1 MPTVIIGV
9 AAAIAASAVV
19 TSVVYAIAIGVA
31 VAVAANSMIPDI
43 PSSMGGVDT
52 SNQNLRTES
61 NPPRLMIVGEAV
73 TSGPITKY
81 EKLIVNETEFHL
93 FVTPLADHP
102 CESVELYQLDGV
114 ERTSWIGSGYRL
126 IYELGNQ
133 TEPNTI
139 LSQEMVTV
147 DENFVGFGITY
158 VYHRYEINPDIF
170 PNGVQDVKFK
180 VKGIAVYDPRK
191 DSTVGG
197 SGTHRANDE
206 TTWEW
211 SDNAALVNLHW
222 KRFGGDYEIP
232 VEMFD
237 IQNLAYEAGLCD
249 EEVTFTDAQGTEHT
263 EKRWT
268 CNGIIDLNQG
278 QRLVEE
284 ELLKSCG
291 GRWVEAGGKF
301 WLLTAAYRGPA
312 TVTLTDDDLKDD
324 ISREPYTAME
334 DRCNAVTATFINPKA
349 FYQQTT
355 CTEISS
361 TYYETVR
368 DKRYLLHKR
377 ELGYTNSD
385 TMCQRLNR
393 IFMEQVGAGDT
404 LKIVVGWRGIK
415 CPPGTVVSPDFK
427 EAGISGKEY
436 EVIDYD
442 LDPNEFLWTLTLK
455 ETGAALYDDSV
466 IPAEKDLLPNTT
478 IDNTLIS
485 EPYNVQYTETPADSF
500 RQGVLTWQH
509 ETPLSLRRFSVEITR
524 VPDDGFSRKYYPTD
538 PEQNITNLPI
548 GTYQVAVRAQN
559 RFEKSSDPVYRTFAV
574 NSTATPSGV
583 TTQVL
588 TGKVIVTGPPLPHDG
603 ATYDWRYAFDGVW
616 GSSYDGGRNVS
627 LTITN
632 TPQGGTVTV
641 WYRLIDGE
649 RADPNWTSFQIGGL
663 LSETIYTWIRYADD
677 EQGNGISA
685 DPTNK
690 QYIGFAYNKPV
701 PTPSETPTDYTWGL
715 MTTQGIPG
723 DPGADG
729 VTTYTWIRYA
739 DNAAGTIGFSNTPL
753 GTTQY
758 IGIAHNKTTATE
770 STDPE
775 DYVWAHFKGDPGPQG
790 VAGAPGA
797 DGQTTYTWIKYADN
811 ASGGGLSNDPTGKA
825 YIGFAYNKNT
835 PSESSNAADYTWAK
849 VKGDQGDTGVAGA
862 PGADGQTTYTW
873 IKYSANA
880 DGTGLTDDPQ
890 SNTAYIGIAVN
901 KLVAAESSNKA
912 DYVWSKWKGDQGPQG
927 VPGAPGADGQTTY
940 TWIKYAD
947 DASGTGL
954 SNDPSGKEFIGFA
967 YNKTTQTES
976 TSPGDYVWS
985 RMTGQG
991 VPGAPG
997 ADGQTTYTW
1006 IKYAANSD
1014 GTSGFN
1020 DAPQSNTTH
1029 IGIAVNKTTASEST
1043 NPADYVWSR
1052 FKGDTGPQGNT
1063 GAKGDTG
1070 SPGADGQD
1078 GVAAPNV
1085 IPTRGLIWHFRNSN
1099 NGGWVPYNSSFGYG
1113 VDTLIVNGTS
1123 SSPYIVRNSIG
1134 PFAGRDSY
1142 AIVVKV
1148 RCLDTD
1154 ISSTTAR
1161 LYYTRSGDTGYTS
1174 DRRKFITQKY
1184 VQNEYTYL
1192 IFDMR
1197 DDATFTAADIIGLR
1211 VDPGSGEHDW
1221 EFDQIWVGYTGAAD
1235 ETDYEDS
1242 RISNDA
1248 LQAGTVL
1255 YYNDQRSSSVGW
1267 SDGSQNSG
1275 GNAYSVTSSYTGDA
1289 YVHVLSADSEGGH
1302 FISMNGI
1309 QAGNGLSG
1317 ADDELRWYTRKVAVT
1332 AGSNTLRL
1340 YRLNSDGGSFY
1351 AVVVTNTQIFDP
1363 EAFLSSRDAYLNN
1376 RIGAVRPDSYYKNS
1390 NTTKSDVGL
1399 PNVDNV
1405 SQSTIIAGA
1414 NAAALQNE
1422 LLRNP
1427 SGLGVNFFPAM
1438 YVNPLDGV
1446 PFGSKSG
1453 TATVG
1458 STTYNYDQPSGGSVL
1473 SIDAYGSD
1481 AWVNLSVSGYNI
1493 KIPAGKKWIVSA
1505 WISNRSATEGSR
1517 NGQFYF
1523 GHPND
1528 SGGTSH
1534 MAGSFQLKDD
1544 SNYQWHR
1551 YSAVIDMTSSTNG
1564 RNDAK
1569 EVYFRID
1576 NDAGSGTKWRFD
1588 QIMIEIAK
1596 DGDTDFIPS
1605 PYTLPPGMPVLSSRN
1620 LPTATSMGYAAVTTT
1635 VNLSS
1640 SVDSGNSSKARIDI
1654 SAHSVNASGGSISY
1668 NSGSISNLSQGTY
1681 HYVYCDDP
1689 YGVGGNVSYSATTST
1704 ANLAQDGRYVLGR
1717 IKTYS
1722 TGGGT
1727 TAPDMGDCP
1736 HADTWLTDTLQ
1747 AKDVQVGDVIDAA
1760 VDGKPQKGVVI
1771 AVKAEV
1777 EDCVTLTTESGN
1789 TKTVSLLTPVDMRYG
1804 NSLLAVNIRL
1814 GDEMLAEQPDGSLV
1828 WEQVISKV
1836 IIPQQPVMHISL
1848 GGKNFLGGADPSR
1861 RLVTHNLNK
1870 P

>member
-9 AAAIAASAVV
+9 AAAVAAAAIVEV
-19 TSVVYAIAIGVA
+19 GIAIAIGVA
-31 VAVAANSMIPDI
+31 VAIATDMMMPDV
-43 PSSMGGVDT
+43 PSNMGGVDT

-237 IQNLAYEAGLCD
+237 IQNLAYEASLCD

-588 TGKVIVTGPPLPHDG
+588 TGKVIVPGPPLPHDG
-603 ATYDWRYAFDGVW
+603 ATYDWRYAFNGDFAT
-616 GSSYDGGRNVS
+616 SFDGGRDVS
-627 LTITN
+627 LTIHD
-632 TPQGGTVTV
+632 TPDGGSVTI

-649 RADPNWTSFQIGGL
+649 RADPNWTQFVIGDLTGLIQI
-663 LSETIYTWIRYADD
+663 TDN
-677 EQGNGISA
+677 GNGSYTLSTETTSIIIRDGNDGSIPTVTDNGDGSYTIEGANGQTITIS
-685 DPTNK
+685 D
-690 QYIGFAYNKPV
+690 
-701 PTPSETPTDYTWGL
+701 
-715 MTTQGIPG
+715 G
-723 DPGADG
+723 DPGYSPIKGTDYFDG
-729 VTTYTWIRYA
+729 LNGDLV
-739 DNAAGTIGFSNTPL
+739 S
-753 GTTQY
+753 Y
-758 IGIAHNKTTATE
+758 IFRNSATKP
-770 STDPE
+770 ST
-775 DYVWAHFKGDPGPQG
+775 
-790 VAGAPGA
+790 
-797 DGQTTYTWIKYADN
+797 
-811 ASGGGLSNDPTGKA
+811 PTG
-825 YIGFAYNKNT
+825 GSF
-835 PSESSNAADYTWAK
+835 
-849 VKGDQGDTGVAGA
+849 
-862 PGADGQTTYTW
+862 DG
-873 IKYSANA
+873 SAE
-880 DGTGLTDDPQ
+880 TF
-890 SNTAYIGIAVN
+890 
-901 KLVAAESSNKA
+901 
-912 DYVWSKWKGDQGPQG
+912 
-927 VPGAPGADGQTTY
+927 
-940 TWIKYAD
+940 
-947 DASGTGL
+947 
-954 SNDPSGKEFIGFA
+954 PSGW
-967 YNKTTQTES
+967 TDTRTQ
-976 TSPGDYVWS
+976 PGEGVLRWISSVRYKDNGNGTWTKKSAWS
-985 RMTGQG
+985 E
-991 VPGAPG
+991 PAP
-997 ADGQTTYTW
+997 D
-1006 IKYAANSD
+1006 
-1014 GTSGFN
+1014 F
-1020 DAPQSNTTH
+1020 
-1029 IGIAVNKTTASEST
+1029 E
-1043 NPADYVWSR
+1043 
-1052 FKGDTGPQGNT
+1052 KGDTGPAPTVQDNGNGSYTITSGENSITIFDGAEGDIPTFTDNGDGSYTITNALGETITVTDGEDGNT
-1063 GAKGDTG
+1063 PVKGVDYFDGLTGDYVSFIYRNASSQPATPTGGSFDGSEETFPSGATDTKTTPSAGQKRWVSTVRYKDNGNGTWSRRTAWSAYSEDFERGEDGASGKDGLTPDDVQGVAGQVWGFTEDGDYLGWNLVNLNNSSVARGALHATATTNDPYIEIDG
-1070 SPGADGQD
+1070 LSIVGADNYGIKVRLRTSSATFDTSAQFYWETSTH
-1078 GVAAPNV
+1078 G
-1085 IPTRGLIWHFRNSN
+1085 INSN
-1099 NGGWVPYNSSFGYG
+1099 YRCEKV
-1113 VDTLIVNGTS
+1113 I
-1123 SSPYIVRNSIG
+1123 
-1134 PFAGRDSY
+1134 SY
-1142 AIVVKV
+1142 
-1148 RCLDTD
+1148 T
-1154 ISSTTAR
+1154 
-1161 LYYTRSGDTGYTS
+1161 
-1174 DRRKFITQKY
+1174 
-1184 VQNEYTYL
+1184 QNEWTYL
-1192 IFDMR
+1192 IFDIRDAVSTSAR
-1197 DDATFTAADIIGLR
+1197 DDWMNNVITGIRVDFANSGASGKTFEIDHVVVGYFGSALMPVDDDALPAPSNLIGNPMGAIADRHGRAQGWKPCEGGFEYDKIRYYSGRKALRCGTQTYTNQAIAYKAVAVSPHNVYRLRLLLSSEYVQTQGLYIRLQELNTEMPAGKTHIVHATWASTPHGVARTSYKEFLGNNGVDDQPQLFEYDYTPPAGVKYVSLAIYRWSGQPGWTGGAAANIWIHHAEFFVKEATSAIRNDSISLSSDGFMTYQDENGNPVSSGAVTRAGLGAESPSGAQARADAARTAA
-1211 VDPGSGEHDW
+1211 
-1221 EFDQIWVGYTGAAD
+1221 
-1235 ETDYEDS
+1235 
-1242 RISNDA
+1242 
-1248 LQAGTVL
+1248 
-1255 YYNDQRSSSVGW
+1255 
-1267 SDGSQNSG
+1267 
-1275 GNAYSVTSSYTGDA
+1275 VTDA
-1289 YVHVLSADSEGGH
+1289 YNQAIASA
-1302 FISMNGI
+1302 
-1309 QAGNGLSG
+1309 
-1317 ADDELRWYTRKVAVT
+1317 
-1332 AGSNTLRL
+1332 
-1340 YRLNSDGGSFY
+1340 
-1351 AVVVTNTQIFDP
+1351 
-1363 EAFLSSRDAYLNN
+1363 
-1376 RIGAVRPDSYYKNS
+1376 
-1390 NTTKSDVGL
+1390 
-1399 PNVDNV
+1399 
-1405 SQSTIIAGA
+1405 
-1414 NAAALQNE
+1414 

-1427 SGLGVNFFPAM
+1427 SGEGMNFFPPM
-1438 YVNPLDGV
+1438 YQNPLPEV
-1446 PFGSKSG
+1446 PFGGKN
-1453 TATVG
+1453 
-1458 STTYNYDQPSGGSVL
+1458 STTTTTVVTNNQGQPSGGNIIGVG
-1473 SIDAYGSD
+1473 ATGGD
-1481 AWVNLSVSGYNI
+1481 AWVNLSTSGDNM
-1493 KIPAGKKWIVSA
+1493 KIVPGKKWLIRFWVKNNSSVAAHSA
-1505 WISNRSATEGSR
+1505 QVYFSWSTASGRKYLGATYTTPAAGASGYRQVVLDMRSSTDDRSSAT
-1517 NGQFYF
+1517 
-1523 GHPND
+1523 
-1528 SGGTSH
+1528 
-1534 MAGSFQLKDD
+1534 
-1544 SNYQWHR
+1544 
-1551 YSAVIDMTSSTNG
+1551 AVYI
-1564 RNDAK
+1564 RL
-1569 EVYFRID
+1569 D
-1576 NDAGSGTKWRFD
+1576 NDGGNGSMLYFD
-1588 QIMIEIAK
+1588 NFMVEPIAESEVNNASP
-1596 DGDTDFIPS
+1596 TPS
-1605 PYTLPPGMPVLSSRN
+1605 PYSAPLGTAPILSNGYLPMNTNAGQSTQSIQPL
-1620 LPTATSMGYAAVTTT
+1620 ATSKYNNA
-1635 VNLSS
+1635 
-1640 SVDSGNSSKARIDI
+1640 ARITI
-1654 SAHSVNASGGSISY
+1654 NAHTLYTGDLGINYSTGHIDGLAYSTVYYI
-1668 NSGSISNLSQGTY
+1668 
-1681 HYVYCDDP
+1681 YCDDP
-1689 YGVGGNVSYSATTST
+1689 YSQGGTPPGGYKYVDAASY
-1704 ANLAQDGRYVLGR
+1704 QDLSKSSGRYWIGAK
-1717 IKTYS
+1717 KTVS
-1722 TGGGT
+1722 SGGT
-1727 TAPDMGDCP
+1727 TPPPDDDFNCVAEDMYLVAG
-1736 HADTWLTDTLQ
+1736 LQ
-1747 AKDVQVGDVIDAA
+1747 AKDCQTGDILDAWNPDCGF
-1760 VDGKPQKGVVI
+1760 VKK
-1771 AVKAEV
+1771 AVKHRPTAEAM
-1777 EDCVTLTTESGN
+1777 CIAIRTESGAYTEVSFTTPIDLDDGRTIIAAN
-1789 TKTVSLLTPVDMRYG
+1789 AEGEKLLVLKEDGSFCWERVVSAQLIGEKTVVKI
-1804 NSLLAVNIRL
+1804 NC
-1814 GDEMLAEQPDGSLV
+1814 GDVSYASGSDV
-1828 WEQVISKV
+1828 TNRI
-1836 IIPQQPVMHISL
+1836 
-1848 GGKNFLGGADPSR
+1848 
-1861 RLVTHNLNK
+1861 VTHNAVFK